1 MSGHSKW
8 HNIQHKKGAADAARS
23 GLFTKLAREITMA
36 AKLGDKNPDNNPRL
50 RLAILTARKNSMPN
64 DNIKRAIEKAS
75 GANTESYESVRY
87 EGYGPG
93 AVPVIVEALTDNPR
107 RTVPEI
113 RNIFAKNGGN
123 MGEEGSVVFMFT
135 RAGQIMYPASIGK
148 TEDEMMEIIMDA
160 NADNLETSEEG
171 FIITTKPEDFINAQ
185 KYLADILGEPRLP
198 PQHVCHIAVIRM
210 GVGDEDAFQQVPVE
224 GGIAALIG
232 DIGTEI
238 DQCITVDEIGGA
250 PPEIFA
256 AAFHCLAA
264 IGTVAPEGGDGFC
277 RGGTEDGDF
286 HDGKIP
292 LQIDIFPNG
301 DTLQDK
307 QQKAS
312 LRRSA
317 GVTIPALPPGR
328 PGGCDQQCQSGK
340 KPEQQFNMKS

>member
-75 GANTESYESVRY
+75 GANTESYEAVRY

-113 RNIFAKNGGN
+113 RNIFGKNGGN

-148 TEDEMMEIIMDA
+148 TEDEMMEIIME
-160 NADNLETSEEG
+160 ADVDNMEASEDG
-171 FIITTKPEDFINAQ
+171 FIITTKPEDFINVQ
-185 KYLADILGEPRLP
+185 KFLADKLGEPEQAELTWLP
-198 PQHVCHIAVIRM
+198 NMPM
-210 GVGDEDAFQQVPVE
+210 DLDDEAYAKLEKLVDALDANDDVQKVF
-224 GGIAALIG
+224 
-232 DIGTEI
+232 T
-238 DQCITVDEIGGA
+238 
-250 PPEIFA
+250 A
-256 AAFHCLAA
+256 AA
-264 IGTVAPEGGDGFC
+264 
-277 RGGTEDGDF
+277 
-286 HDGKIP
+286 
-292 LQIDIFPNG
+292 
-301 DTLQDK
+301 
-307 QQKAS
+307 
-312 LRRSA
+312 
-317 GVTIPALPPGR
+317 
-328 PGGCDQQCQSGK
+328 
-340 KPEQQFNMKS
+340 

>member
-75 GANTESYESVRY
+75 GANTESYEAVRY

-113 RNIFAKNGGN
+113 RNIFGKNGGN

-171 FIITTKPEDFINAQ
+171 FIITTKPEDFVTAQ
-185 KYLADILGEPRLP
+185 KYLADVLGEPEQAELTWLP
-198 PQHVCHIAVIRM
+198 NMPM
-210 GVGDEDAFQQVPVE
+210 DLDDEAYAKLEKLVDALDANDDVQKVFT
-224 GGIAALIG
+224 AA
-232 DIGTEI
+232 
-238 DQCITVDEIGGA
+238 
-250 PPEIFA
+250 
-256 AAFHCLAA
+256 
-264 IGTVAPEGGDGFC
+264 
-277 RGGTEDGDF
+277 
-286 HDGKIP
+286 
-292 LQIDIFPNG
+292 N
-301 DTLQDK
+301 
-307 QQKAS
+307 
-312 LRRSA
+312 
-317 GVTIPALPPGR
+317 
-328 PGGCDQQCQSGK
+328 
-340 KPEQQFNMKS
+340 

>member
-75 GANTESYESVRY
+75 GANTESYEAVRY

-113 RNIFAKNGGN
+113 RNIFGKNGGN

-148 TEDEMMEIIMDA
+148 TEDEMMEIIMEA

-171 FIITTKPEDFINAQ
+171 FIITTKPEDFVTVQ
-185 KYLADILGEPRLP
+185 KYLADILGEPEQAELTWLP
-198 PQHVCHIAVIRM
+198 NMPM
-210 GVGDEDAFQQVPVE
+210 DLDDEAYAKLEKLVDALDANDDVQKVF
-224 GGIAALIG
+224 
-232 DIGTEI
+232 T
-238 DQCITVDEIGGA
+238 
-250 PPEIFA
+250 A
-256 AAFHCLAA
+256 AA
-264 IGTVAPEGGDGFC
+264 
-277 RGGTEDGDF
+277 
-286 HDGKIP
+286 
-292 LQIDIFPNG
+292 
-301 DTLQDK
+301 
-307 QQKAS
+307 
-312 LRRSA
+312 
-317 GVTIPALPPGR
+317 
-328 PGGCDQQCQSGK
+328 
-340 KPEQQFNMKS
+340 

>member
-75 GANTESYESVRY
+75 GANTENYEAVRY

-113 RNIFAKNGGN
+113 RNIFGKNGGN

-135 RAGQIMYPASIGK
+135 RAGQIFYPKSVGK
-148 TEDEMMEIIMDA
+148 TEDEMMEIIMDV

-171 FIITTKPEDFINAQ
+171 FIITTKPEDFITVQ
-185 KYLADILGEPRLP
+185 KALNDKLGEPENAELTWIP
-198 PQHVCHIAVIRM
+198 NMPM
-210 GVGDEDAFQQVPVE
+210 DLDDETYAKLEKLVDALDDNDDVQKVF
-224 GGIAALIG
+224 
-232 DIGTEI
+232 T
-238 DQCITVDEIGGA
+238 
-250 PPEIFA
+250 A
-256 AAFHCLAA
+256 AA
-264 IGTVAPEGGDGFC
+264 
-277 RGGTEDGDF
+277 
-286 HDGKIP
+286 
-292 LQIDIFPNG
+292 
-301 DTLQDK
+301 
-307 QQKAS
+307 
-312 LRRSA
+312 
-317 GVTIPALPPGR
+317 
-328 PGGCDQQCQSGK
+328 
-340 KPEQQFNMKS
+340 

>member
-75 GANTESYESVRY
+75 GANTENYEAVRY

-113 RNIFAKNGGN
+113 RNIFGKNGGN

-148 TEDEMMEIIMDA
+148 TEDEMMEIIMEA

-171 FIITTKPEDFINAQ
+171 FIITTKPEDFITAQ
-185 KYLADILGEPRLP
+185 KILADKLGEPEQAELTWLP
-198 PQHVCHIAVIRM
+198 NMPM
-210 GVGDEDAFQQVPVE
+210 DLDDEAYAKLEKLVDALDANDDVQKVF
-224 GGIAALIG
+224 
-232 DIGTEI
+232 T
-238 DQCITVDEIGGA
+238 
-250 PPEIFA
+250 A
-256 AAFHCLAA
+256 AA
-264 IGTVAPEGGDGFC
+264 
-277 RGGTEDGDF
+277 
-286 HDGKIP
+286 
-292 LQIDIFPNG
+292 
-301 DTLQDK
+301 
-307 QQKAS
+307 
-312 LRRSA
+312 
-317 GVTIPALPPGR
+317 
-328 PGGCDQQCQSGK
+328 
-340 KPEQQFNMKS
+340 

>member
-50 RLAILTARKNSMPN
+50 RLAILTARKSSMPN

-75 GANTESYESVRY
+75 GSNTENYEAVRY

-113 RNIFAKNGGN
+113 RNIFGKNGGN

-148 TEDEMMEIIMDA
+148 TEDEMMEIIMEA

-171 FIITTKPEDFINAQ
+171 FIITTKPEDFITAQ
-185 KYLADILGEPRLP
+185 KILADKLGEPEQAELTWLP
-198 PQHVCHIAVIRM
+198 NMPM
-210 GVGDEDAFQQVPVE
+210 DLDDEAYAKLEKLVDALDANDDVQKVF
-224 GGIAALIG
+224 
-232 DIGTEI
+232 T
-238 DQCITVDEIGGA
+238 
-250 PPEIFA
+250 A
-256 AAFHCLAA
+256 AA
-264 IGTVAPEGGDGFC
+264 
-277 RGGTEDGDF
+277 
-286 HDGKIP
+286 
-292 LQIDIFPNG
+292 
-301 DTLQDK
+301 
-307 QQKAS
+307 
-312 LRRSA
+312 
-317 GVTIPALPPGR
+317 
-328 PGGCDQQCQSGK
+328 
-340 KPEQQFNMKS
+340 

>member
-64 DNIKRAIEKAS
+64 DNIKRAIDKAS
-75 GANTESYESVRY
+75 GVNTESYEAVRY

-113 RNIFAKNGGN
+113 RNIFGKNGGN

-171 FIITTKPEDFINAQ
+171 FIITTKPEDFITVQ
-185 KYLADILGEPRLP
+185 KYLSDVLGEPEQAELTWLP
-198 PQHVCHIAVIRM
+198 NMPM
-210 GVGDEDAFQQVPVE
+210 DLDDEAYAKLEKLVDALDANDDVQKVF
-224 GGIAALIG
+224 
-232 DIGTEI
+232 T
-238 DQCITVDEIGGA
+238 
-250 PPEIFA
+250 A
-256 AAFHCLAA
+256 AA
-264 IGTVAPEGGDGFC
+264 
-277 RGGTEDGDF
+277 
-286 HDGKIP
+286 
-292 LQIDIFPNG
+292 
-301 DTLQDK
+301 
-307 QQKAS
+307 
-312 LRRSA
+312 
-317 GVTIPALPPGR
+317 
-328 PGGCDQQCQSGK
+328 
-340 KPEQQFNMKS
+340 

>member
-75 GANTESYESVRY
+75 GANTESYEAVRY

-113 RNIFAKNGGN
+113 RNIFGKNGGN

-148 TEDEMMEIIMDA
+148 TEDEMMEIIME
-160 NADNLETSEEG
+160 ADVDNMEASEEG
-171 FIITTKPEDFINAQ
+171 FIITTKPEDFINVQ
-185 KYLADILGEPRLP
+185 KFLADKLGEPEQAELTWLP
-198 PQHVCHIAVIRM
+198 NMPM
-210 GVGDEDAFQQVPVE
+210 DLDDEAYAKLEKLVDALDANDDVQKVF
-224 GGIAALIG
+224 
-232 DIGTEI
+232 T
-238 DQCITVDEIGGA
+238 
-250 PPEIFA
+250 A
-256 AAFHCLAA
+256 AA
-264 IGTVAPEGGDGFC
+264 
-277 RGGTEDGDF
+277 
-286 HDGKIP
+286 
-292 LQIDIFPNG
+292 
-301 DTLQDK
+301 
-307 QQKAS
+307 
-312 LRRSA
+312 
-317 GVTIPALPPGR
+317 
-328 PGGCDQQCQSGK
+328 
-340 KPEQQFNMKS
+340 

>member
-75 GANTESYESVRY
+75 GANTENYEAVRY

-113 RNIFAKNGGN
+113 RNIFGKNGGN

-148 TEDEMMEIIMDA
+148 TEDEMMEIIMEA

-171 FIITTKPEDFINAQ
+171 FIITTKPEDFITAQ
-185 KYLADILGEPRLP
+185 KYLADKLGEPEQAELTWLP
-198 PQHVCHIAVIRM
+198 NMPM
-210 GVGDEDAFQQVPVE
+210 DLDDEAYAKLEKLVDALDANDDVQKVF
-224 GGIAALIG
+224 
-232 DIGTEI
+232 T
-238 DQCITVDEIGGA
+238 
-250 PPEIFA
+250 A
-256 AAFHCLAA
+256 AA
-264 IGTVAPEGGDGFC
+264 
-277 RGGTEDGDF
+277 
-286 HDGKIP
+286 
-292 LQIDIFPNG
+292 
-301 DTLQDK
+301 
-307 QQKAS
+307 
-312 LRRSA
+312 
-317 GVTIPALPPGR
+317 
-328 PGGCDQQCQSGK
+328 
-340 KPEQQFNMKS
+340 

>member
-75 GANTESYESVRY
+75 GANTESYEAVRY

-113 RNIFAKNGGN
+113 RNIFGKNGGN

-148 TEDEMMEIIMDA
+148 TEDEMMEIIMEA

-171 FIITTKPEDFINAQ
+171 FIITTKPEDFVTAQ
-185 KYLADILGEPRLP
+185 KYLADILGEPEQAELTWLP
-198 PQHVCHIAVIRM
+198 NMPM
-210 GVGDEDAFQQVPVE
+210 DLDDEAYAKLEKLVDALDANDDVQKVF
-224 GGIAALIG
+224 
-232 DIGTEI
+232 T
-238 DQCITVDEIGGA
+238 
-250 PPEIFA
+250 A
-256 AAFHCLAA
+256 AA
-264 IGTVAPEGGDGFC
+264 
-277 RGGTEDGDF
+277 
-286 HDGKIP
+286 
-292 LQIDIFPNG
+292 
-301 DTLQDK
+301 
-307 QQKAS
+307 
-312 LRRSA
+312 
-317 GVTIPALPPGR
+317 
-328 PGGCDQQCQSGK
+328 
-340 KPEQQFNMKS
+340 

>member
-64 DNIKRAIEKAS
+64 DNIKRAIDKAS
-75 GANTESYESVRY
+75 GSNTENYEAVRY

-113 RNIFAKNGGN
+113 RNIFGKNGGN

-148 TEDEMMEIIMDA
+148 TEDEMMEIIMEA

-185 KYLADILGEPRLP
+185 KYLSDILGEPEQAELTWLP
-198 PQHVCHIAVIRM
+198 NMPM
-210 GVGDEDAFQQVPVE
+210 DLDDETYAKLEKLVDALDDNDDVQKVF
-224 GGIAALIG
+224 
-232 DIGTEI
+232 T
-238 DQCITVDEIGGA
+238 
-250 PPEIFA
+250 A
-256 AAFHCLAA
+256 AA
-264 IGTVAPEGGDGFC
+264 
-277 RGGTEDGDF
+277 
-286 HDGKIP
+286 
-292 LQIDIFPNG
+292 
-301 DTLQDK
+301 
-307 QQKAS
+307 
-312 LRRSA
+312 
-317 GVTIPALPPGR
+317 
-328 PGGCDQQCQSGK
+328 
-340 KPEQQFNMKS
+340 

>member
-36 AKLGDKNPDNNPRL
+36 AKLGDKIPDNNPRL

-75 GANTESYESVRY
+75 GANTESYEAVRY

-113 RNIFAKNGGN
+113 RNIFGKNGGN

-148 TEDEMMEIIMDA
+148 TEDEMMEIIMEA

-171 FIITTKPEDFINAQ
+171 FIITTKPEDFITAQ
-185 KYLADILGEPRLP
+185 KILADKLGEPEQAELTWLP
-198 PQHVCHIAVIRM
+198 NMPM
-210 GVGDEDAFQQVPVE
+210 DLDDEAYAKLEKLVDALDANDDVQKVFT
-224 GGIAALIG
+224 AA
-232 DIGTEI
+232 E
-238 DQCITVDEIGGA
+238 
-250 PPEIFA
+250 
-256 AAFHCLAA
+256 
-264 IGTVAPEGGDGFC
+264 
-277 RGGTEDGDF
+277 
-286 HDGKIP
+286 
-292 LQIDIFPNG
+292 
-301 DTLQDK
+301 
-307 QQKAS
+307 
-312 LRRSA
+312 
-317 GVTIPALPPGR
+317 
-328 PGGCDQQCQSGK
+328 
-340 KPEQQFNMKS
+340 

>member
-36 AKLGDKNPDNNPRL
+36 AKLGDKSPDNNPRL

-75 GANTESYESVRY
+75 GANTENYESVRY

-171 FIITTKPEDFINAQ
+171 FIITTKPEDFITAQ
-185 KYLADILGEPRLP
+185 KILADKLGEPEQAELTWLP
-198 PQHVCHIAVIRM
+198 NMPM
-210 GVGDEDAFQQVPVE
+210 DLDDEAYAKIEKLIDALDANDDVQKVF
-224 GGIAALIG
+224 
-232 DIGTEI
+232 T
-238 DQCITVDEIGGA
+238 
-250 PPEIFA
+250 A
-256 AAFHCLAA
+256 AA
-264 IGTVAPEGGDGFC
+264 
-277 RGGTEDGDF
+277 
-286 HDGKIP
+286 
-292 LQIDIFPNG
+292 
-301 DTLQDK
+301 
-307 QQKAS
+307 
-312 LRRSA
+312 
-317 GVTIPALPPGR
+317 
-328 PGGCDQQCQSGK
+328 
-340 KPEQQFNMKS
+340 

>member
-75 GANTESYESVRY
+75 GSNTENYEAVRY

-113 RNIFAKNGGN
+113 RNIFGKNGGN

-148 TEDEMMEIIMDA
+148 TEDEMMEIIMEA
-160 NADNLETSEEG
+160 NADNLEASEEG
-171 FIITTKPEDFINAQ
+171 FIITTKPEDFVNAQ
-185 KYLADILGEPRLP
+185 KYLADVLGEPEQAELTWLP
-198 PQHVCHIAVIRM
+198 NMPM
-210 GVGDEDAFQQVPVE
+210 DLDDETYAKLEKLVDALDANDDVQKVF
-224 GGIAALIG
+224 
-232 DIGTEI
+232 T
-238 DQCITVDEIGGA
+238 
-250 PPEIFA
+250 A
-256 AAFHCLAA
+256 AA
-264 IGTVAPEGGDGFC
+264 
-277 RGGTEDGDF
+277 
-286 HDGKIP
+286 
-292 LQIDIFPNG
+292 
-301 DTLQDK
+301 
-307 QQKAS
+307 
-312 LRRSA
+312 
-317 GVTIPALPPGR
+317 
-328 PGGCDQQCQSGK
+328 
-340 KPEQQFNMKS
+340 

>member
-75 GANTESYESVRY
+75 GANTENYEAVRY

-113 RNIFAKNGGN
+113 RNIFGKNGGN

-148 TEDEMMEIIMDA
+148 TEDEMMEIIMEA

-171 FIITTKPEDFINAQ
+171 FIITTKPEDFIAAQ
-185 KYLADILGEPRLP
+185 KILADKLGEPEQAELTWIP
-198 PQHVCHIAVIRM
+198 NMPM
-210 GVGDEDAFQQVPVE
+210 DLDDEAYAKLEKLVDALDANDDVQKVF
-224 GGIAALIG
+224 
-232 DIGTEI
+232 T
-238 DQCITVDEIGGA
+238 
-250 PPEIFA
+250 A
-256 AAFHCLAA
+256 AA
-264 IGTVAPEGGDGFC
+264 
-277 RGGTEDGDF
+277 
-286 HDGKIP
+286 
-292 LQIDIFPNG
+292 
-301 DTLQDK
+301 
-307 QQKAS
+307 
-312 LRRSA
+312 
-317 GVTIPALPPGR
+317 
-328 PGGCDQQCQSGK
+328 
-340 KPEQQFNMKS
+340 

>member
-8 HNIQHKKGAADAARS
+8 HNIQHKKGAVDAARS

-50 RLAILTARKNSMPN
+50 RLAILQARKNSMPN

-75 GANTESYESVRY
+75 GANTESYVAVRY

-171 FIITTKPEDFINAQ
+171 FIITTKPDDFITVQ
-185 KYLADILGEPRLP
+185 KALSDVLGEPDSAELTWLANMP
-198 PQHVCHIAVIRM
+198 M
-210 GVGDEDAFQQVPVE
+210 DLDDEAYAKVEKLVDALDDNDDVQKVF
-224 GGIAALIG
+224 
-232 DIGTEI
+232 T
-238 DQCITVDEIGGA
+238 
-250 PPEIFA
+250 A
-256 AAFHCLAA
+256 AA
-264 IGTVAPEGGDGFC
+264 
-277 RGGTEDGDF
+277 
-286 HDGKIP
+286 
-292 LQIDIFPNG
+292 
-301 DTLQDK
+301 
-307 QQKAS
+307 
-312 LRRSA
+312 
-317 GVTIPALPPGR
+317 
-328 PGGCDQQCQSGK
+328 
-340 KPEQQFNMKS
+340 